1 MEAQHDIVIKQIKNI
16 SEEDVS
22 HLIEESRI
30 DGFRFLKRLIDDY
43 NNSTNT
49 FNKQGEALYGV
60 YNHEGLLIAIGG
72 LNQDPY
78 SNSMRVGRL
87 RRFYVS
93 KKYRRLGIGKKLVE
107 TIIDYSREYYDDI
120 VLNTDSDQADK
131 FYTSLGFLKQ
141 QQYPNSTHYMKL
153 KYQGIDS
160 R

>member
-1 MEAQHDIVIKQIKNI
+1 
-16 SEEDVS
+16 
-22 HLIEESRI
+22 
-30 DGFRFLKRLIDDY
+30 
-43 NNSTNT
+43 
-49 FNKQGEALYGV
+49 
-60 YNHEGLLIAIGG
+60 LIAIGG

-93 KKYRRLGIGKKLVE
+93 KKYRRMGIGKKLVE
-107 TIIDYSREYYDDI
+107 TIIDYSREYHDDI

-153 KYQGIDS
+153 K
-160 R
+160 